1 MSACLF
7 SQHFWGEKHSGFDAM
22 YQNFKLCYRTSS
34 EFAEFLRESYTAE
47 DNYYKTLVKLSKQA
61 GSYNNTSSF
70 KPCWSLL
77 KQFIDQISQV
87 HLTIA
92 QERQNLSRDVQKY
105 LEEQHKR
112 QKLIKDTEASTQE
125 VVHAFQVTSVQLQKA
140 KEAYHSRYNEY
151 ERAMRLESGS
161 NRDQEKLEVKL
172 KKAQDEYKYSVEKY
186 NNLRNQFVSKMHISC
201 AQFEEI
207 EVAHLEQMKEF
218 LHRYASVWSITGDA
232 LGKLHNQFD
241 RDLTELTT
249 DRLLNILVTERGT
262 GTSEPQGVQ
271 FEDAEVAAAFS
282 SNATERANGITANG
296 VRALEAFFAREARA
310 ASALAIV
317 GSCTKDNGESSL
329 NSLTDVRSDAVSVTS
344 ISVGVVPSVTNIS
357 ISGNGT
363 AKRREGFF
371 RRRRNSLSQDPA
383 PAVGDNNATG
393 SSTSV
398 GAAVGTNTNIQAS
411 GSISLSAFTVV
422 AKRGIRRLG
431 TPYSNG
437 KDKPIKQMDKSDNI
451 TSKSDD
457 WRTTTPVELPKD
469 EDGYNIRPPDPWGEN
484 SSNFNH
490 SEADDSGSEED
501 LESKANKT
509 FHGLKV
515 NIRPVGEF
523 APGVA
528 LKYNGDKLESR
539 PKPLE
544 TRSPKSTGNSQVPL
558 LIDHRV
564 GSTLRSPRS
573 SISSYQ
579 NIPIT
584 SGSDS
589 VSNHDLINALPLPPL
604 LPPPPPPPSSSVSSS
619 TTESFTSIGAGGS
632 MRTRNVGL
640 SSFNTFSKGHS
651 ISAIRPRGYSCNT
664 WTKSKLS
671 TLPRRYRSKV
681 YTNKS
686 ILHGAFV
693 TSQIRNSSQL
703 NSAKSLE
710 SKDETKNATF
720 SLSSFETLFTVQET
734 NTKDIQSNN
743 SKDPVQKD
751 CSSDFKFGFKDSDS
765 CNSLIDTL
773 QRISSS
779 AMGVN
784 LSPVK
789 NDGDGGLFRRCS
801 STAPTSMDNESIDQ
815 SNWMAF
821 ETNSTETSKSFSP
834 SVPWPSSNAN
844 IHGTVVGKEARPIPE
859 PPTRLHNHPN
869 NSSIIE
875 PCITSSPSTYSI
887 NSPNNSICLAAAFT
901 ETWHARFFN
910 GGGSSFSTAASTGQP
925 PIQAINGSLTLAFPR
940 VDMEQRLFNK
950 LLIPPLVFR
959 ITNAER
965 LKDLQPKL
973 SGSSIS
979 LFSESTTPT
988 ADKPQPILL
997 ENLADNNATQIIN
1010 SCNNNSSDYMLTIPG
1025 DVLSS
1030 YLAPLIIAHSD
1041 ENSFSCSD
1049 TSDKLNTSFTSN
1061 TPTYVKLD
1069 VLTYTVDVN
1078 ADVKGYYPSLTPP
1091 IHLCT
1096 YWRCEA
1102 SSTDFRLDYTAQWP
1116 TPTTAKEL
1124 VKNTG
1129 DLRINLMID
1138 GTVSHMQSLPVGT
1151 WLPEVN
1157 HATWRIPLHNTNI
1170 DRNLSRDNNSNSAH
1184 RSEFTSKFDA
1194 TGTVRAKFTLT
1205 NGPGKPQPVSLQF
1218 YREGSLASGVQLF
1231 VISSDYRMNL
1241 CKYRLIGDRYI
1252 CDPPTNVNRF
1262 HSNSTLHLEQNNN
1275 NTIFN
1280 SLVITENKNIKNKN
1294 DNIKEHKINPT
1305 SLSSITDTLK
1315 LSHLQ

>member
-1 MSACLF
+1 MSSCLF

-151 ERAMRLESGS
+151 ERSMRLESGS

-317 GSCTKDNGESSL
+317 GSGTKDNGESSL

-383 PAVGDNNATG
+383 PAIGDNNATG

-398 GAAVGTNTNIQAS
+398 GAAIGTNTNIQAS

-539 PKPLE
+539 PKPVE

-640 SSFNTFSKGHS
+640 SSFNTLSKGHS

-664 WTKSKLS
+664 WTKK
-671 TLPRRYRSKV
+671 
-681 YTNKS
+681 
-686 ILHGAFV
+686 G
-693 TSQIRNSSQL
+693 NSSQL

-743 SKDPVQKD
+743 SKDSVQKD

-789 NDGDGGLFRRCS
+789 NDGDGGLVRRCS

-834 SVPWPSSNAN
+834 SVPWPSFNAN

-875 PCITSSPSTYSI
+875 PCITPSPSTYSI

-901 ETWHARFFN
+901 EIWHARFFN

-940 VDMEQRLFNK
+940 VDMGQRLFNK

-1010 SCNNNSSDYMLTIPG
+1010 SCNNNSSDYMLAIPG

-1102 SSTDFRLDYTAQWP
+1102 STTDFRLDYTAQWP

-1294 DNIKEHKINPT
+1294 DDINEHKINPT
-1305 SLSSITDTLK
+1305 SLSSITDT
-1315 LSHLQ
+1315 

>member
-1 MSACLF
+1 
-7 SQHFWGEKHSGFDAM
+7 
-22 YQNFKLCYRTSS
+22 
-34 EFAEFLRESYTAE
+34 
-47 DNYYKTLVKLSKQA
+47 
-61 GSYNNTSSF
+61 
-70 KPCWSLL
+70 
-77 KQFIDQISQV
+77 
-87 HLTIA
+87 
-92 QERQNLSRDVQKY
+92 
-105 LEEQHKR
+105 
-112 QKLIKDTEASTQE
+112 
-125 VVHAFQVTSVQLQKA
+125 
-140 KEAYHSRYNEY
+140 
-151 ERAMRLESGS
+151 
-161 NRDQEKLEVKL
+161 
-172 KKAQDEYKYSVEKY
+172 
-186 NNLRNQFVSKMHISC
+186 
-201 AQFEEI
+201 
-207 EVAHLEQMKEF
+207 
-218 LHRYASVWSITGDA
+218 
-232 LGKLHNQFD
+232 
-241 RDLTELTT
+241 
-249 DRLLNILVTERGT
+249 
-262 GTSEPQGVQ
+262 
-271 FEDAEVAAAFS
+271 
-282 SNATERANGITANG
+282 
-296 VRALEAFFAREARA
+296 
-310 ASALAIV
+310 
-317 GSCTKDNGESSL
+317 
-329 NSLTDVRSDAVSVTS
+329 
-344 ISVGVVPSVTNIS
+344 
-357 ISGNGT
+357 
-363 AKRREGFF
+363 
-371 RRRRNSLSQDPA
+371 
-383 PAVGDNNATG
+383 
-393 SSTSV
+393 
-398 GAAVGTNTNIQAS
+398 
-411 GSISLSAFTVV
+411 
-422 AKRGIRRLG
+422 
-431 TPYSNG
+431 
-437 KDKPIKQMDKSDNI
+437 MDKSDNI

-664 WTKSKLS
+664 WTKK
-671 TLPRRYRSKV
+671 
-681 YTNKS
+681 
-686 ILHGAFV
+686 G
-693 TSQIRNSSQL
+693 NSSQL

>member
-317 GSCTKDNGESSL
+317 GSGTKDNGESSL

-539 PKPLE
+539 PKPVE

-640 SSFNTFSKGHS
+640 SSFNTLSKGHS

-664 WTKSKLS
+664 WTKK
-671 TLPRRYRSKV
+671 
-681 YTNKS
+681 
-686 ILHGAFV
+686 G
-693 TSQIRNSSQL
+693 NSSQL

-789 NDGDGGLFRRCS
+789 NDGDGGLVRRCS

-875 PCITSSPSTYSI
+875 PCITPSPSTYSI

-1010 SCNNNSSDYMLTIPG
+1010 SCNNNSSDYMLAIPG

-1102 SSTDFRLDYTAQWP
+1102 STTDFRLDYTAQWP

-1294 DNIKEHKINPT
+1294 DDINEHKINPT
-1305 SLSSITDTLK
+1305 SLSSITDT
-1315 LSHLQ
+1315 

>member
-218 LHRYASVWSITGDA
+218 LHRYASVWSIT
-232 LGKLHNQFD
+232 
-241 RDLTELTT
+241 
-249 DRLLNILVTERGT
+249 V
-262 GTSEPQGVQ
+262 
-271 FEDAEVAAAFS
+271 
-282 SNATERANGITANG
+282 
-296 VRALEAFFAREARA
+296 
-310 ASALAIV
+310 V

-664 WTKSKLS
+664 WTKK
-671 TLPRRYRSKV
+671 
-681 YTNKS
+681 
-686 ILHGAFV
+686 G
-693 TSQIRNSSQL
+693 NSSQL